1 MNLTSTFKKAL
12 FVKFVALKIQR
23 IANFNVEISY
33 FVPLNKIFSSFLK
46 NKCRNVKLGY
56 NVTISFWIYLTA
68 TKFTKTAF
76 KKDPQAQTLSEL
88 QLK

>member
-12 FVKFVALKIQR
+12 FVKFVAFKNSK
-23 IANFNVEISY
+23 ANFILYVEISY
-33 FVPLNKIFSSFLK
+33 FVPSNKVFSSFLK
-46 NKCRNVKLGY
+46 NKVAMSRWVQRY
-56 NVTISFWIYLTA
+56 NQLLSIQKQQSL
-68 TKFTKTAF
+68 TKTAF